1 MHRADLRSLASGVAA
16 GVDLRDVLAGLWR
29 RKRGLV
35 LTTLV
40 AALAG
45 TAFAFSAT
53 PRYTAEARVIV
64 DKFDTAFSRS
74 DRADDSARDVSEQLV
89 TSQLE
94 VLRSRDIAKRVVEI
108 LGLTD
113 NPEFSGRGV
122 PVSLVTRT
130 LAFLGLVGDPRK
142 KTPEQLAIENYYRNL
157 VVYLVPK
164 SQVIAIEFTS
174 RAPETAAKLANTM
187 ADT

>member
-1 MHRADLRSLASGVAA
+1 MLTGLR
-16 GVDLRDVLAGLWR
+16 R

-40 AALAG
+40 AVLAG

-74 DRADDSARDVSEQLV
+74 DRADDSTSDISEQLV
-89 TSQLE
+89 TSQLG
-94 VLRSRDIAKRVVEI
+94 VLRSRDIAKRVAEI

-113 NPEFSGRGV
+113 NAERTRRPGVARHANTRG
-122 PVSLVTRT
+122 SR
-130 LAFLGLVGDPRK
+130 PRRR
-142 KTPEQLAIENYYRNL
+142 PAQEDAGAAAIENYYRNL
-157 VVYLVPK
+157 VVYVVPK

-174 RAPETAAKLANTM
+174 PLAG
-187 ADT
+187 DGGEIRQYHG